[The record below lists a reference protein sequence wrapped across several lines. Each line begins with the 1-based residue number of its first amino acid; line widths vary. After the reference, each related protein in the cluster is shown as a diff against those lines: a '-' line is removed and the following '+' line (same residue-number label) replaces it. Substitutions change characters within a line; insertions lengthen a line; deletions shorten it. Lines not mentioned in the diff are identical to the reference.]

1 MAGKRYGT
9 KMRKVSPVPF
19 EFELYRD
26 TPGEDEPVSEV
37 HEFTAMPRIDAG
49 QLIRLLT
56 GVDKSEENPG
66 GMLDAL
72 SESVR
77 KVLSDKD
84 GTPQHW
90 RPVALPRD
98 GEGGP
103 TSFRGPDGAIYPFSD
118 TAAIE
123 KFEAFEAGSSR
134 RRWAHLLFDDEQIAV
149 DLEDLVEV
157 AQDMISEG
165 TGRPT

>member
-1 MAGKRYGT
+1 MAGKRYGS
-9 KMRKVSPVPF
+9 KLRKVTPTPF

-26 TPGEDEPVSEV
+26 TPGEAEPVAEV
-37 HEFTAMPRIDAG
+37 HEFTALPRIDAG
-49 QLIRLLT
+49 QLIRLLS
-56 GVDKSEENPG
+56 GVDRAEDNPG
-66 GMLDAL
+66 GMLSAL

-90 RPVALPRD
+90 TPVALPR
-98 GEGGP
+98 EGDTP
-103 TSFRGPDGAIYPFSD
+103 LSFRGPDGQVYPFTD
-118 TAAIE
+118 QAAID
-123 KFEAFEAGSSR
+123 KFTAFEAGSSR
-134 RRWAHLLFDDEQIAV
+134 RRWAHLLFDDEQVAV